1 VLPLQAF
8 GTCDAKLK
16 LNIDEVVTM
25 DDSRPNRETEDN
37 QSSRALNELEAV
49 AAINYLYAHLK
60 LARMTIGGWAFFRRP
75 PAKEDMLWLASEF
88 MDAERAIQELVN
100 GPETDGRSL
109 DAATDALCRQIAEHQ
124 AAIDNRLAN
133 AS

>member
-1 VLPLQAF
+1 
-8 GTCDAKLK
+8 
-16 LNIDEVVTM
+16 M
-25 DDSRPNRETEDN
+25 DDSRPDWENEDSRPDRENDDCRPDRENDDNR
-37 QSSRALNELEAV
+37 SSRVLTELEAA
-49 AAINYLYAHLK
+49 AAINYLYAQLK

-100 GPETDGRSL
+100 GPETDGRSF

-124 AAIDNRLAN
+124 AAIDDRLAK